1 MLPKPLVLRYAPAC
15 AAAGVP
21 YQGVQQGVHDDLL
34 DGGLDGPAGDVS
46 RSNEVVLTGARF
58 PDRFQTSVTPVGGL
72 KSSVKGLREDTVP
85 LGPFASW
92 GKEMKMIA
100 VLIDGGHVRV
110 LAKQAGHQ
118 FRADFLEQVGASCA
132 VVDEE
137 IHRIL
142 FYDCAPY
149 GEAKP
154 LPVSGQMHQFQGTD
168 HELRELARRPLFA
181 VRRGVLKFRGWV
193 PKRIPIAGRGQ
204 PLTDTDFKPQFEQKG
219 VDMRIGLDMANYAAN
234 RSVKL
239 LALVTNDTDC
249 IPAMKYAR
257 RAGLQVALVCVP
269 GYRPAN
275 ELLAHCDFRR
285 DLKWPQQP
293 VIKGAPAA

>member
-1 MLPKPLVLRYAPAC
+1 
-15 AAAGVP
+15 
-21 YQGVQQGVHDDLL
+21 
-34 DGGLDGPAGDVS
+34 
-46 RSNEVVLTGARF
+46 
-58 PDRFQTSVTPVGGL
+58 
-72 KSSVKGLREDTVP
+72 
-85 LGPFASW
+85 
-92 GKEMKMIA
+92 MKMIA

-110 LAKQAGHQ
+110 LARQAGHQ
-118 FRADFLEQVGASCA
+118 FRADFLEKVGASCA
-132 VVDEE
+132 VADEE

-149 GEAKP
+149 GEAKA
-154 LPVSGQMHQFQGTD
+154 LPVSGQMQQFQGSD
-168 HELRELARRPLFA
+168 RELRELARRPLFA

-193 PKRIPIAGRGQ
+193 PRQIPIAGTA
-204 PLTDTDFKPQFEQKG
+204 LTDADFKPQFEQKG

-234 RSVKL
+234 RSVNL

-285 DLKWPQQP
+285 DIEWP
-293 VIKGAPAA
+293 

>member
-1 MLPKPLVLRYAPAC
+1 
-15 AAAGVP
+15 
-21 YQGVQQGVHDDLL
+21 
-34 DGGLDGPAGDVS
+34 
-46 RSNEVVLTGARF
+46 
-58 PDRFQTSVTPVGGL
+58 
-72 KSSVKGLREDTVP
+72 
-85 LGPFASW
+85 
-92 GKEMKMIA
+92 MKMIA

-110 LAKQAGHQ
+110 LARRAGHQ
-118 FRADFLEQVGASCA
+118 FRADFLEKVGASCA
-132 VVDEE
+132 VADEA

-149 GEAKP
+149 GEAKA
-154 LPVSGQMHQFQGTD
+154 LPAVSGQMHQFQGSD

-193 PKRIPIAGRGQ
+193 PRQIPIA
-204 PLTDTDFKPQFEQKG
+204 
-219 VDMRIGLDMANYAAN
+219 RIGLDMANYAAN

-285 DLKWPQQP
+285 DIEWP
-293 VIKGAPAA
+293 

>member
-1 MLPKPLVLRYAPAC
+1 
-15 AAAGVP
+15 
-21 YQGVQQGVHDDLL
+21 
-34 DGGLDGPAGDVS
+34 
-46 RSNEVVLTGARF
+46 
-58 PDRFQTSVTPVGGL
+58 
-72 KSSVKGLREDTVP
+72 
-85 LGPFASW
+85 
-92 GKEMKMIA
+92 MKMIA

-110 LAKQAGHQ
+110 LAKRAGRQ
-118 FRADFLEQVGASCA
+118 FKADLLEKVGASCA
-132 VVDEE
+132 VAGEE

-149 GEAKP
+149 DGAKA
-154 LPVSGQMHQFQGTD
+154 LPVSGQMQQFQGTD

-193 PKRIPIAGRGQ
+193 PKKIPLARSA
-204 PLTDTDFKPQFEQKG
+204 LTDADFKPQFEQKG

-239 LALVTNDTDC
+239 LALMTNDTDC

-269 GYRPAN
+269 GYQPAN

-285 DLKWPQQP
+285 DIQWPG
-293 VIKGAPAA
+293 ITPASVVP